1 MSSLSRKRRKAR
13 KASSS
18 LYREYG
24 TPWQSS
30 EINTRSYMM
39 YRDWIMSL
47 AMMRYRW
54 VGLPDSC
61 DRRYL
66 EWTLLTQG
74 VATIAR
80 SESGIWASTQV
91 AALSPP
97 NVYDNYTSWESF
109 GNNGWRFPV
118 TPENGV
124 MVWANRLRFPEW
136 NQIDLFAR
144 RLERLDRTA
153 DANLDQQR
161 VTKIVTV
168 PQEQYNDL
176 VQVMKQHAGGE
187 PYILGLKGLTK
198 DMHVEVLGME
208 SPYIGEDLQTNREKL
223 WQEVF
228 SFLGIENV
236 THKTERM
243 LVDEI
248 SAANAPVNLR
258 ALDGLE
264 ARRDACRE
272 LNDVFGMECNVYWFE
287 DVDTENFKTLTN
299 MKELMVATNNGGV
312 GNGNA

>member
-1 MSSLSRKRRKAR
+1 MARRRRKP
-13 KASSS
+13 KAAHDV
-18 LYREYG
+18 LFGEYG
-24 TPWQSS
+24 TQWQSS
-30 EINTRSYMM
+30 ELNTRSYMM

-74 VATIAR
+74 VATIAM
-80 SESGIWASTQV
+80 SKDTGVWASTQV

-97 NVYDNYTSWESF
+97 NVYDNYSNWESF

-124 MVWANRLRFPEW
+124 MVWSNRLRFPEW
-136 NQIDLFAR
+136 NQIDMFAR
-144 RLERLDRTA
+144 RLAKLDRVM
-153 DANLDQQR
+153 DCNLTQQQ
-161 VTKIVTV
+161 VTKVVTV
-168 PQEQYNDL
+168 PQESYNDL
-176 VQVMKQHAGGE
+176 IQLMKQNAGGE
-187 PYILGLKGLTK
+187 PYVLGLKGLLK
-198 DMHVEVLGME
+198 DMKVEVMGME
-208 SPYIGEDLQTNREKL
+208 TEFIGEELQTSREKL

-264 ARRDACRE
+264 ARRDACRD
-272 LNDVFGMECNVYWFE
+272 LNEYFGMECNVYWFE
-287 DVDTENFKTLTN
+287 DVDTENFKTFQSL
-299 MKELMVATNNGGV
+299 KGLISATQMGGG
-312 GNGNA
+312 GNGAS

>member
-1 MSSLSRKRRKAR
+1 MARKRRKPKPAR
-13 KASSS
+13 ES
-18 LYREYG
+18 LFGGYG

-74 VATIAR
+74 VATIAQ

-97 NVYDNYTSWESF
+97 NVYDNYTSWQSF

-118 TPENGV
+118 TPESGV
-124 MVWANRLRFPEW
+124 MVWSNRLRFPEW

-144 RLERLDRTA
+144 RLAKLDRVM
-153 DANLDQQR
+153 DCNLTQQQ

-176 VQVMKQHAGGE
+176 VQIAKQNVGGE
-187 PYILGLKGLTK
+187 AYILGLKGLMK
-198 DMHVEVLGME
+198 DFKVEVLGME
-208 SPYIGEDLQTNREKL
+208 TPYIGEELQTSREKL

-264 ARRDACRE
+264 ARRDACRD
-272 LNDVFGMECNVYWFE
+272 LNEYFGMECNVYWFE
-287 DVDTENFKTLTN
+287 DVDTENFKTFQSIKGLIS
-299 MKELMVATNNGGV
+299 ATQMGG
-312 GNGNA
+312 GANGNS